1 MGVKCYD
8 VPQSQKK
15 FASTRRFCANC
26 FREVLQ
32 QTKRDLVE
40 VEAL

>member
-8 VPQSQKK
+8 VPQPQKK
-15 FASTRRFCANC
+15 FASTRRFCAAC
-26 FREVLQ
+26 FLAVLQ
-32 QTKRDLVE
+32 QTKRDLAE